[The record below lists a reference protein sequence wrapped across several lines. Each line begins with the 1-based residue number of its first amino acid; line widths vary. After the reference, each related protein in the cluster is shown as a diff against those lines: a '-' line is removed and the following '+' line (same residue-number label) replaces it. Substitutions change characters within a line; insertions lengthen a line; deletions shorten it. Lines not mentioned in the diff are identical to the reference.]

1 MIYQKMLEVMM
12 LMLPKSLPVMVRVLL
27 LVLKYS
33 HIADNIARPG
43 GGASTGSAIYIFTTR
58 AVYMH

>member
-1 MIYQKMLEVMM
+1 MFYQYGGVL
-12 LMLPKSLPVMVRVLL
+12 SL
-27 LVLKYS
+27 LKYS
-33 HIADNIARPG
+33 HIAYNIARPG

>member
-1 MIYQKMLEVMM
+1 MFYQYGGVL
-12 LMLPKSLPVMVRVLL
+12 SL
-27 LVLKYS
+27 LKYS